1 MLNKIKNIFS
11 KNDEQFSKEN
21 KTHEE
26 YSITGVAPRQT
37 LLFGKVLS
45 FSIDN
50 HSIQM
55 AASFHYGRSFRII
68 DVYKEYFIQDEE
80 NICKIE
86 DFHEQHIQEFTKKHQ
101 SWFTKIFITIT
112 GVSTLYR
119 TFLLPQLKQK
129 DLSSAVQFEVKKV
142 IPFPIEESVY
152 DFRIIQKIEDLES
165 NRVKVSLH
173 AATKSN
179 IQKQLASFQKLN
191 IKIDKILHSQD
202 TIGQLLGLLKDF
214 DHKKSYI
221 LINIGRKVTEIS
233 FYHGKTLEFSRSSEL
248 STDMLGTSGGTTKL
262 EYFAE
267 AIANEIQNSLD
278 FYSGQLNSSSNNSI
292 MLYGDFAYSDEF
304 IFLLNEKLDI
314 DLARFPIDNLKIA
327 YNKDHDIESFPVCLP
342 VFATSVN
349 YSKLPDL
356 LPIPLKQERKSQKLN
371 LYLKTAAAI
380 VLISLSSSWFYT
392 STTIGTMLTNQTS
405 LKKQVQIFEES
416 DAFHTYKLIKQEI
429 AYDRLYIDLAK
440 EAPSYMHLNLKEL
453 SHLTPAKIKLFHLD
467 YNPKEDAQNYFIQG
481 IVRSTDIPPEIT
493 LAEFIENLS
502 ASQFY
507 EDVQIIRHVKKK
519 NKSTFEIEFLI
530 KMKGIV

>member
-1 MLNKIKNIFS
+1 MLNKLKNFFL

-21 KTHEE
+21 ETNEE

-68 DVYKEYFIQDEE
+68 DVYKEYFIQDEA
-80 NICKIE
+80 NILKIE
-86 DFHEQHIQEFTKKHQ
+86 DFHEERIQEFILKHH

-112 GVSTLYR
+112 GISTLYR
-119 TFLLPQLKQK
+119 TFLLPQLKPK

-152 DFRIIQKIEDLES
+152 DFRIIQRIEDLES

-173 AATKSN
+173 ATTKSN

-191 IKIDKILHSQD
+191 IRVDKILHSQD
-202 TIGQLLGLLKDF
+202 TMGQLLGLLKDF
-214 DHKKSYI
+214 ESNKSYI

-248 STDMLGTSGGTTKL
+248 STDMLGTDGGTTKL

-278 FYSGQLNSSSNNSI
+278 FYSGQLNSSNNNNI

-304 IFLLNEKLDI
+304 ISLLNEKLDI
-314 DLARFPIDNLKIA
+314 DLARFPVDNLKIT
-327 YNKDHDIESFPVCLP
+327 YSKDHDIESFPVCLP

-356 LPIPLKQERKSQKLN
+356 LPLPLKQERKARKIN

-380 VLISLSSSWFYT
+380 LLVTLSSSWFYINT
-392 STTIGTMLTNQTS
+392 SINTMLSNQAAL
-405 LKKQVQIFEES
+405 LKQIQIFEDSE
-416 DAFHTYKLIKQEI
+416 AFHTYKLIKQEI

-440 EAPSYMHLNLKEL
+440 EEPSYMHLNLKEL
-453 SHLTPAKIKLFHLD
+453 SHLTPSNVKLFHLD
-467 YNPKEDAQNYFIQG
+467 YNPNEDVQNYFIQG
-481 IVRSTDIPPEIT
+481 IVRSRDIPPEIT

-507 EDVQIIRHVKKK
+507 ENVQIIRHVKKK